1 VSRLVS
7 DASAR
12 LTGNGHIFGKA
23 VLPATYDMATVENGL
38 SAHVAM
44 AMRQGAV
51 TSLVALPELAA
62 APDRVPLTAD
72 HKTKVVDPL
81 SAFLVPLDQPGIPSG
96 HRACDRTVR
105 VFDGWTRYDVQLSY
119 KETKAIDGGADT
131 YSGRIIVCAAR
142 YVPVAGHRP
151 TRKAVQDLADN
162 KRLEVWLAP
171 VANMPV
177 LVPFR
182 ILIGTDLGD
191 LLIYATRFRTDS
203 PDRRAMAD

>member
-1 VSRLVS
+1 MDTSCGS
-7 DASAR
+7 E
-12 LTGNGHIFGKA
+12 I
-23 VLPATYDMATVENGL
+23 LPASYDMATIENGL
-38 SAHVAM
+38 STHVAM

-51 TSLVALPELAA
+51 TSRRGAA
-62 APDRVPLTAD
+62 RTGRRPPTASRSPPS

-81 SAFLVPLDQPGIPSG
+81 SRLPGASRPAGHPSG
-96 HRACDRTVR
+96 RRACNRTVK

-119 KETKAIDGGADT
+119 KETKAIDGGANT

-151 TRKAVQDLADN
+151 TRKAVQDMADN

-182 ILIGTDLGD
+182 ILIGTELGD
-191 LLIYATRFRTDS
+191 LIIYATRFTTDS
-203 PDRRAMAD
+203 PERHAMAD